1 MLDLQLVWQ
10 QFLSM
15 VQDEAG
21 SRVVETWLKAVQFLK
36 WDASSNTAY
45 LKAPNKFV
53 CDWISKHYISL
64 IKEHLSRLLN
74 VENIEINLDFLH
86 EKNFS
91 KSLNSSNTTINQTPL
106 KTELILSKP
115 ISSVA
120 KPLKKNSGLSVVDSN
135 TQNFE
140 SFVPNPAYLFSTYV
154 VGSSNALTHA
164 ASLAVAEQPGSLYN
178 PLFIYG
184 NSGLG
189 KTHLLHAIANKVIK
203 EKPNCKV
210 VYQTADRFV
219 NEFIQAIRFDR
230 VLSFREQYKD
240 VDILLI
246 DDIQFICNKD
256 QTQEAFFHIFNALYD
271 KQKQIVF
278 TCDKY
283 PRDLSGLA
291 DRLKTRM
298 EWGLIT
304 DLQMPPLE
312 TRIAILRKKADFHNI
327 SLTNE
332 LAEYIAQNISGS
344 VRELEGTLIRIIAF
358 STLTHE
364 PINFTLVDRI
374 LLRSNKANKAR
385 DPSISDVLEHYL
397 NKNGITIDAL
407 RSKDRNKELVRL
419 RHIAMYL
426 AKKYTQKS
434 LTEIAMFFG
443 RKDHTTVI
451 HAIEKIE
458 QESKLDTELAQILQ
472 ASEKKLSQFI
482 DFEI

>member
-36 WDASSNTAY
+36 WDAIEKIAY

-74 VENIEINLDFLH
+74 VENIEINLDFVQ
-86 EKNFS
+86 EKNIS
-91 KSLNSSNTTINQTPL
+91 KSLNSSNMVSQKPIN
-106 KTELILSKP
+106 TELILSKP
-115 ISSVA
+115 SVNLPQ
-120 KPLKKNSGLSVVDSN
+120 KPKNRNNLALIKADN
-135 TQNFE
+135 HNFD
-140 SFVPNPAYLFSTYV
+140 SFVPNPAYLFSSYV

-164 ASLAVAEQPGSLYN
+164 AALAVAEHPGSLYN

-189 KTHLLHAIANKVIK
+189 KTHLLHAIANKVIE

-304 DLQMPPLE
+304 DLQIPPLE
-312 TRIAILRKKADFHNI
+312 TRIAILRKKADLHNI
-327 SLTNE
+327 SLSNE
-332 LAEYIAQNISGS
+332 LAEYIAQNVSGS

-374 LLRSNKANKAR
+374 LLRSNKASKAK

-458 QESKLDTELAQILQ
+458 HEAKIDSDLSQILQ

-482 DFEI
+482 NSEI